1 MPGVEAIFAVTSGPV
16 PQSGTEDDSPPLQR
30 WVGEAREPSPTG
42 TAEKAGP
49 STRTEVLARDDK
61 REKRRFFV
69 RIGVLRLRTSKR
81 SSCCAQ
87 DDKSA
92 KGSAPPLRMTNE
104 VGSSFSEGRIAKG
117 EKRIARLT
125 EG

>member
-1 MPGVEAIFAVTSGPV
+1 MTQSRVAGRKMIAHCFSG
-16 PQSGTEDDSPPLQR
+16 G
-30 WVGEAREPSPTG
+30 WGEAREPSPTG
-42 TAEKAGP
+42 TTEKAGP

-92 KGSAPPLRMTNE
+92 KGGAPPLRMTNE
-104 VGSSFSEGRIAKG
+104 IGPSLSERRRAKSV
-117 EKRIARLT
+117 
-125 EG
+125 